1 MSRAAAAQF
10 HVFRH
15 YLDSRGDFY
24 CSSSSSSSS
33 CTGSAASMTRKK
45 VKIVQ
50 RFLQLELLPLLTF
63 LNMNLISN
71 FCDRMKRGGEMT
83 DTERKKEREV
93 CKFSLEPQLCNNIK
107 FNDQMTK
114 FDQSDSSEIR
124 TLQNNSYN
132 GHKIVDLKKV

>member
-1 MSRAAAAQF
+1 
-10 HVFRH
+10 
-15 YLDSRGDFY
+15 
-24 CSSSSSSSS
+24 
-33 CTGSAASMTRKK
+33 
-45 VKIVQ
+45 
-50 RFLQLELLPLLTF
+50 
-63 LNMNLISN
+63 
-71 FCDRMKRGGEMT
+71 MKRGGEMT